1 MPAAVS
7 TLPILYQDEAL
18 LVVDKPAGLVVHRG
32 WADDD
37 VTALDLARQLAR
49 RWVYPVHRL
58 DRSTSGVLVFGLSP
72 EVARAVE
79 QAFQSNLVDKRYLA
93 LVRGMAPDRVSVDHP
108 IAKDKDKPKLDSLTH
123 VARLDHY
130 EVSNDETGLSR
141 RYSWVEARPVTG
153 RPHQIRRH
161 LKHISHPI
169 VGDVRYGKAEHNR
182 LFRRLFG
189 LERMVLHAE
198 SISLPHP
205 TEPRRLTL
213 NAPLPAELVRLLDA
227 LRAGASPQA

>member
-7 TLPILYQDEAL
+7 PLPILYQDEAL

-72 EVARAVE
+72 DVARAVE
-79 QAFQSNLVDKRYLA
+79 QAFQQNLVNKRYLA
-93 LVRGMAPDRVSVDHP
+93 LVRGMAPDNVSVDHP

-130 EVSNDETGLSR
+130 EVSNDETGLTR

-182 LFRRLFG
+182 LFRRRFG

-205 TEPRRLTL
+205 TEERRLTL

-227 LRAGASPQA
+227 LRASESPQA